1 MEQLQH
7 LVLGLIDHYGLPGL
21 FVGMTLGNIG
31 APVGAEI
38 VMPAAGA
45 LVATGH
51 LPNVWFTIMA
61 AVLGELAG
69 QSIGYAVGRFGGR
82 PLVEKYGKYVRFDHA
97 HLDKVDAFFD
107 KYGTFAIFI
116 CRFVPVIRGIVGIP
130 AGIVRMHL
138 VPFYLWTLAGSVV
151 FCGGLIWLGMALG
164 DHLDQISP
172 WIHKFGIGILAVVV
186 LGLAAYG
193 LYVWLRSRKK
203 AQA

>member
-1 MEQLQH
+1 MEHLQQ

-51 LPNVWFTIMA
+51 LPNVWFTIAA

-82 PLVEKYGKYVRFDHA
+82 PLVERYGKYVRFDHA

-116 CRFVPVIRGIVGIP
+116 CRFVPVIRGIVGVP
-130 AGIVRMHL
+130 AGIVRMPL
-138 VPFYLWTLAGSVV
+138 VPFYSWTLAGSIV

-164 DHLDQISP
+164 KHLDAITP
-172 WIHKFGIGILAVVV
+172 LIHRFGLPILAVAIV
-186 LGLAAYG
+186 AAIGYG
-193 LYVWLRSRKK
+193 IWLRLKSRR
-203 AQA
+203 AGA